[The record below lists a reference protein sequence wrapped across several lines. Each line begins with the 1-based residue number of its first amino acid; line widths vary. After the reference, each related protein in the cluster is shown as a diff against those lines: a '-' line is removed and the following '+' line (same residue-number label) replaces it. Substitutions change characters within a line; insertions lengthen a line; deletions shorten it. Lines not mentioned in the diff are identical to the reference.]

1 MRPCS
6 PLLVALLVAC
16 GTEKPAVTPAPDS
29 PRSTP
34 ADAAKPA
41 PDAAKPSPTAT
52 RHEGSGTVLDK
63 RGVGPQLCLG
73 AVAQSLPPQCSGVPL
88 VGWDWAKVD
97 GEQTAG
103 DTTWGEY
110 RVVGSF
116 DGQRLT
122 PTEPPGPPQH
132 RQDEFK
138 IDTPCAEPPGGWV
151 RPDLKKTGQ
160 AALDRVNAAAQKTPG
175 YAGLWLYNL
184 TPPKGEQQDLV
195 NVVLNVAF
203 AGDISKREAELRKLW
218 GGALCVVQHKHSE
231 AQLADLRA
239 QAETTLRE
247 LGVEMLSSSTDVV
260 RGTITVDVTT
270 LTPEQ
275 QTKLADKFGEILV
288 VSPRLRPLP

>member
-6 PLLVALLVAC
+6 SLLVALVLAC
-16 GTEKPAVTPAPDS
+16 GTEKTAVTPAPDAPKS
-29 PRSTP
+29 
-34 ADAAKPA
+34 AVDAPQPA
-41 PDAAKPSPTAT
+41 PDVAEPPPAAA

-73 AVAQSLPPQCSGVPL
+73 GVLESLPPQCSGVPL
-88 VGWDWAKVD
+88 VGWDWTRVD
-97 GEQTAG
+97 GEQIAG

-110 RVVGSF
+110 RVVGTY

-138 IDTPCAEPPGGWV
+138 FDTPCSEPPAGWV
-151 RPDLKKTGQ
+151 RPDKKKTGQ
-160 AALDRVNAAAQKTPG
+160 AALDRVNAAAQNMPG

-195 NVVLNVAF
+195 DVVLNVAF
-203 AGDISKREAELRKLW
+203 AGDITQREADLRKLW
-218 GGALCVVQHKHSE
+218 GGALCVVKREHSE
-231 AQLADLRA
+231 AQLADLRT
-239 QAETTLRE
+239 QAETMLRE
-247 LGVEMLSSSTDVV
+247 LGIQMLSSATDVV

-270 LTPEQ
+270 VTAEQ
-275 QTKLADKFGEILV
+275 QAKLADKFGEILV